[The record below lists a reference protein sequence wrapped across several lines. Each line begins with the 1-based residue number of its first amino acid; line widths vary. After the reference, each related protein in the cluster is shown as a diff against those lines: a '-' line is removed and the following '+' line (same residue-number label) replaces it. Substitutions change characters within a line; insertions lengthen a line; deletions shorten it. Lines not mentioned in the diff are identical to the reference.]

1 MLFPLEIFMKAL
13 NIILVDDNNHFRN
26 SAINFINNNLNFKLI
41 TWASSSEEA
50 MGKILN
56 YNFDLVILDLV
67 MNGLNGFETTK
78 KIRSFDKNIKII
90 ITTLSNNTEYKKQ
103 SLAAGANEFISKQNF
118 AEQLLPAINKI
129 FYND

>member
-1 MLFPLEIFMKAL
+1 MKAL